1 MTSKFMELDSIKFY
15 KDDEGFDDAYIDY
28 NCYGNNNNEEFDH
41 KLFMKMVGAF
51 SILVVITTA
60 MNMNNSIAWDFTVS
74 AQITRETPIT
84 VITQAE

>member
-41 KLFMKMVGAF
+41 KLFMKMVGDF
-51 SILVVITTA
+51 SILVVITIA
-60 MNMNNSIAWDFTVS
+60 MNMNNSIA
-74 AQITRETPIT
+74 
-84 VITQAE
+84 